1 MADPVHGLNLSAD
14 DNSKKSRK
22 GAIPRNVETY
32 LKVATMNA
40 FADEVAKLADDA
52 PVPPPEKSKS
62 RALKNMAQ
70 MGLLTG
76 AAAPIIAVGRQFVE
90 GAVDTPGGFR
100 PRFDAGKAR
109 VKGTT
114 KGDLVGRALAA
125 GVGGTLLGYAKNRLQ
140 QHQDQQKAAAA
151 GGPPSGPRI
160 AVAAGPASTAK
171 GMRVGN
177 TPIAAK
183 SGVVRPAATN
193 PVNPRLPLGDAM
205 TPKV

>member
-1 MADPVHGLNLSAD
+1 MADPVHGLNLSGD

-22 GAIPRNVETY
+22 GSIPRNVETY
-32 LKVATMNA
+32 LKTAAMNA
-40 FADEVAKLADDA
+40 FADEVAKLADEDPAA
-52 PVPPPEKSKS
+52 PPTKSKA
-62 RALKNMAQ
+62 RVLKDMAQ

-76 AAAPIIAVGRQFVE
+76 TAAPIIAAGRHFVE

-100 PRFDAGKAR
+100 TRFDAGKAR
-109 VKGTT
+109 IKGTT
-114 KGDLVGRALAA
+114 KGDILGRALAA

-160 AVAAGPASTAK
+160 AVAAGPSSSAK
-171 GMRVGN
+171 GMRIGN

-183 SGVVRPAATN
+183 SGVTRTGASK
-193 PVNPRLPLGDAM
+193 PVNPRMSLPDAM
-205 TPKV
+205 APKV